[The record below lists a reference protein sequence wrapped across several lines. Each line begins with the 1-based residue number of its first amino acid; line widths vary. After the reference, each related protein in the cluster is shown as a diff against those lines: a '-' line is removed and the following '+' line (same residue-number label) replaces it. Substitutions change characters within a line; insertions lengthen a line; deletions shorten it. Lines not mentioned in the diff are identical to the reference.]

1 MNDEAGESLVSVL
14 VPAYQ
19 HERHVVACLDSVA
32 AETWSRLELVVLDDA
47 SQDDTYAVARQ
58 WAERHADRFERVR
71 VLRNETNAG
80 VGATLNRLLGE
91 ARGRYVV
98 TLASDD
104 LLVPGGIAAR
114 VEHLRRTG
122 SRGAVIGD
130 CWLTD
135 DSGVVRRESAY
146 VALHGAR
153 KQALAAPAGIRR
165 EIILNWSVPG
175 PVLLFDR
182 DLVDRIGGHMYDES
196 LIAED
201 RDLYLRLLALDALRF
216 VDVPVAVYRLHGT
229 NTGAVHFHHVRREL
243 EDADRRHRRSF
254 PLPLNLLLGFVAAGR
269 RMEYRVEQGATVWR
283 LPFLGYRLLRRAAY
297 DAHAAW
303 SRVRPG
309 R

>member
-1 MNDEAGESLVSVL
+1 MNHEDDESLVSVL
-14 VPAYQ
+14 VPAYN
-19 HERHVVACLDSVA
+19 HERHVAACLDSVA
-32 AETWSRLELVVLDDA
+32 AETWPRLELVVLDDA
-47 SQDDTYAVARQ
+47 STDDTYAVAQ
-58 WAERHADRFERVR
+58 AWAARYGDRFERVS
-71 VLRNETNAG
+71 VLRNEANAG
-80 VGATLNRLLGE
+80 VGATLNRLVE
-91 ARGRYVV
+91 KARGRYVV

-104 LLVPGGIAAR
+104 LLVAGGIAAR
-114 VEHLRRTG
+114 VEHLRSTD

-135 DSGVVRRESAY
+135 DTGVVRQESAY
-146 VALHGAR
+146 VSLHGAR
-153 KQALAAPAGIRR
+153 KQALAAPSGIRR

-182 DLVDRIGGHMYDES
+182 DLVARIGGRMYDES

-269 RMEYRVEQGATVWR
+269 GMEYRVEQGSTFWR
-283 LPFLGYRLLRRAAY
+283 LPFLGYRLLRRAVY

-303 SRVRPG
+303 SRARPG